1 MAVCWAVEL
10 VAQKAGL
17 FEGHSQIDPIFV
29 RCVHMQTRGW
39 LGWVGLGWVGGWFDA
54 AVCIRGLT
62 D

>member
-29 RCVHMQTRGW
+29 RCVLMQTRGW
-39 LGWVGLGWVGGWFDA
+39 LGWVGFGVGSTWLCASEG
-54 AVCIRGLT
+54 
-62 D
+62 